1 MRKGSFTREM
11 IIEKAAELFNCLGFA
26 GVSLSDLMKATGLKK
41 GGIYNHFK
49 NKEEIRIKAFG
60 HMIRGVRAQVWEAI
74 RNKATAR
81 GQLVGMIEF
90 FRDYALNPT
99 IKGGC
104 PLLNAMVDADN
115 ADPGFQK
122 SVNKA
127 VDGLIRDISQ
137 IIRTGIENGE
147 FKSTIDP
154 MKTSVVILSTI
165 EGGVAISRNYTQ
177 DQHMNIVIDHLLE
190 YVDKIAA

>member
-1 MRKGSFTREM
+1 MGKGKLTKNM

-49 NKEEIRIKAFG
+49 NKEEIRVRAFE
-60 HMIRGVRAQVWEAI
+60 HMIRNVQVEVLEAI
-74 RNKATAR
+74 QSKTTAK
-81 GQLVGMIEF
+81 GQLYGIVAF
-90 FRDYALNPT
+90 FRNSALNPV

-115 ADPGFQK
+115 ADPGFQR
-122 SVNKA
+122 SVNKV
-127 VDGLIRDISQ
+127 VDGLIRDISR

-147 FKSTIDP
+147 FRSTVDP
-154 MKTSVVILSTI
+154 LKTSVVILSTI

-190 YVDKIAA
+190 YIDTIAA

>member
-1 MRKGSFTREM
+1 MGKGKFTKEM
-11 IIEKAAELFNCLGFA
+11 IIEKAAELFNCMGFA

-49 NKEEIRIKAFG
+49 NKEEIRIQAFE
-60 HMIRGVRAQVWEAI
+60 HMIRNVQVEVLEAI
-74 RNKATAR
+74 QSKTTAK
-81 GQLVGMIEF
+81 GQLDGIIEF
-90 FRDYALNPT
+90 FRNSALNPI

-115 ADPGFQK
+115 TDPGFQQ

-147 FKSTIDP
+147 FKPTVDP
-154 MKTSVVILSTI
+154 LKTSVVILSTI

-190 YVDKIAA
+190 YIDTLTA